1 MKMRKNEYNLPFVL
15 DLTEDN
21 HVAMAGIYHVE
32 IPQGAITV
40 DEIPDEGHPITDYRY
55 ENGEFIYD
63 PLPEPEP
70 FDPGPSIIDRLEA
83 QVVYTAMMTNTMLE
97 E

>member
-15 DLTEDN
+15 DFAEDN
-21 HVAMAGIYHVE
+21 HVIMAAIYHDK

-40 DEIPDEGHPITDYRY
+40 DEIPDEGYPITDYRY
-55 ENGEFIYD
+55 ENSEFIYD
-63 PLPEPEP
+63 PLPELEP
-70 FDPGPSIIDRLEA
+70 FDPGPSIIDKLEA
-83 QVVYTAMMTNTMLE
+83 QVVYTAMMTKTMLE